1 MRRRGRKKDDSWL
14 MGLIL
19 FVGAP
24 VFLLMEHPVVFWLVF
39 VPLAVLFVVSL
50 IKFFTKGV
58 SGIGDFVTAMLVL
71 VVMGV
76 ALMIVCIP

>member
-39 VPLAVLFVVSL
+39 VPLALLFVVSL
-50 IKFFTKGV
+50 IKFFANGRN
-58 SGIGDFVTAMLVL
+58 GIGDFVTAMLIL
-71 VVMGV
+71 VVMGI
-76 ALMIVCIP
+76 ALMIVCMP

>member
-1 MRRRGRKKDDSWL
+1 MTVFCV
-14 MGLIL
+14 IL
-19 FVGAP
+19 GII
-24 VFLLMEHPVVFWLVF
+24 VFLLMEHALVFWLVF